1 MGLLARDIVVFAKG
15 DSFVLGSGAETTDP
29 AKVRFLDDFKANLA
43 RPSSFEGPF
52 PLVVLP
58 EFGREVPGATGEIRY
73 QGSYSGGFVV
83 HVNLGGL
90 LPDHKYILTLNGN
103 PERQGNDML
112 VDSVP
117 NNAMEKYYDFL
128 TVTTGA
134 NGQYDAT
141 FDIRLPAG
149 PYDVRFYVKDSADF
163 KIVLYRNFFKF
174 KVD

>member
-1 MGLLARDIVVFAKG
+1 VLVPGLKRPIRPRSVFWTTSRPTSPG
-15 DSFVLGSGAETTDP
+15 PRHLRVLS
-29 AKVRFLDDFKANLA
+29 
-43 RPSSFEGPF
+43 

-58 EFGREVPGATGEIRY
+58 EFGREVPGGDGRDPV
-73 QGSYSGGFVV
+73 SRLLFRRFVV

-112 VDSVP
+112 VDPVP